1 MADGGYILSRNEQ
14 MIRAIID
21 GTSYSTGY
29 IQSRNEKIL
38 QAIIDGTSYDAEP
51 QSRIEAL
58 LLHILNGTTTDV
70 VPLSRNE
77 AILTAIANGTEYTE
91 EPQSRMEALLIEW
104 LESRQ
109 AVEKTASGAVASF
122 TTALAEPLIKCIC
135 AFMATQ
141 ELNGQSAPY
150 PAGGGKN
157 KANFVNGYGISISG
171 EVEANLA
178 RFATVE
184 AIPIK
189 SGETYYV
196 KKMQSGACSFIVAV
210 YNGST
215 LVSRVSGLN
224 SGDTIDTTGGDSFR
238 VAGYASGS
246 SVTFEA
252 VEAMV
257 VTDNTVTAYAPYENI
272 CPIVPVSSVDVTRTG
287 KNLFR
292 GYGEKTYIKPNV
304 NYYLSSGNI
313 EDGKRIRFLF
323 YDKDNNQ
330 ITPVR
335 TSETTQMYVNASG
348 YLVLSSDATYL
359 HFIVGVTNSDAY
371 YCIAIDD
378 SATAFHYPNYPNIQ
392 IEVGLT
398 ATAYE
403 AYNGVSDNVALGASY
418 YGGNVDVV
426 DGKIENKCVVVTCI
440 GSEDESWSIVNQ
452 GETNQRFRLNPAF
465 SGYTEIASTHFS
477 KISSNTGEWG
487 HYRLANGYLVLTDNN
502 NVIGSVANLKT
513 WLANE
518 NTNGRPV
525 QFMFELATPTE
536 ATTSDTA
543 TLNTLQGQN
552 NVFNNT
558 GNTEVTYLDKP

>member
-109 AVEKTASGAVASF
+109 AVEKTASGAIASF
-122 TTALAEPLIKCIC
+122 TTVLAEPLIKCIC

-141 ELNGQSAPY
+141 DLHGQSAPY

-272 CPIVPVSSVDVTRTG
+272 CPIVPVTSVDVTRTG
-287 KNLFR
+287 KNLL
-292 GYGEKTYIKPNV
+292 PS
-304 NYYLSSGNI
+304 LSSAVTV
-313 EDGKRIRFLF
+313 
-323 YDKDNNQ
+323 NQ
-330 ITPVR
+330 ITFSPLSDGAIDIDGTASGNASVDVGR
-335 TSETTQMYVNASG
+335 NEGVFLQAGTYYVNITATPYTITVFGIVNGTVATIKNGGGLFTLTKPTQIFVRVFIASG
-348 YLVLSSDATYL
+348 TTVNHLRLPLQLELGS
-359 HFIVGVTNSDAY
+359 
-371 YCIAIDD
+371 
-378 SATAFHYPNYPNIQ
+378 TAS
-392 IEVGLT
+392 E
-398 ATAYE
+398 YE
-403 AYNGVSDNVALGASY
+403 APKIVSDTVALGANY
-418 YGGNVDVV
+418 YGGNVDVIS
-426 DGKIENKCVVVTCI
+426 GEITKTWTENTLSIGTVVKDTSCQHTYRI
-440 GSEDESWSIVNQ
+440 
-452 GETNQRFRLNPAF
+452 
-465 SGYTEIASTHFS
+465 
-477 KISSNTGEWG
+477 TGG
-487 HYRLANGYLVLTDNN
+487 FGRKYANGNYNMKSDRLATYTQGHSTGRMSCPGPRWKCLQWHLLQCGPYS
-502 NVIGSVANLKT
+502 GRRT
-513 WLANE
+513 WQ
-518 NTNGRPV
+518 R
-525 QFMFELATPTE
+525 
-536 ATTSDTA
+536 
-543 TLNTLQGQN
+543 LQ
-552 NVFNNT
+552 
-558 GNTEVTYLDKP
+558 

>member
-141 ELNGQSAPY
+141 DLHGQSAPY

-224 SGDTIDTTGGDSFR
+224 SGDTIDTTGGDTFR

-287 KNLFR
+287 KNLWN
-292 GYGEKTYIKPNV
+292 GTLINGDLPLDLKPNTTYTFSAKNLTGTNAYLFV
-304 NYYLSSGNI
+304 RRSTDGVDFVLVERIINGLNEYVKTVTTEEGYIYSFWSNGNY
-313 EDGKRIRFLF
+313 DR
-323 YDKDNNQ
+323 
-330 ITPVR
+330 
-335 TSETTQMYVNASG
+335 
-348 YLVLSSDATYL
+348 
-359 HFIVGVTNSDAY
+359 VGD
-371 YCIAIDD
+371 
-378 SATAFHYPNYPNIQ
+378 IQ
-392 IEVGLT
+392 IEVET
-398 ATAYE
+398 VETPVYE
-403 AYNGVSDNVALGASY
+403 AYNGASDTVALGANY

-426 DGKIENKCVVVTCI
+426 DGKITENYGI
-440 GSEDESWSIVNQ
+440 IEFDGSSDENWQPYGSQNGFYLNFYNMKS
-452 GETNQRFRLNPAF
+452 GTNQSGMCNCFEIGKPFAAMGLRLGANNTL
-465 SGYTEIASTHFS
+465 GYFNHI
-477 KISSNTGEWG
+477 
-487 HYRLANGYLVLTDNN
+487 TDNIAG
-502 NVIGSVANLKT
+502 VTDMAT
-513 WLANE
+513 WRAWLAN
-518 NTNGRPV
+518 NPV
-525 QFMFELATPTE
+525 TVVYPLSTPTE